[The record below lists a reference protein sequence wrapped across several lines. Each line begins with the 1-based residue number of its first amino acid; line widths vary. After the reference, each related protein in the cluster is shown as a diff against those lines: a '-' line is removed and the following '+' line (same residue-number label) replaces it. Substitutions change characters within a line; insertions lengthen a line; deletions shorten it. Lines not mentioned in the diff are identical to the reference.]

1 VSLKKLPNGRWQ
13 ARERLGGRDSQ
24 RVSRTFDRKADAE
37 RWRDKMRR
45 QRQLGQPLHEEV
57 TLAEFVEVWWELH
70 AIPNL
75 AGSTREAYKV
85 TWGRHIHPR
94 LGSRNLGELTPAV
107 LTRFR
112 ADLQRAG
119 VGAATVRKALA
130 IVQSILSFAV
140 VEGRLELN
148 PAAAVRKPRY
158 QRKRQPHI
166 FRPVDVERI
175 RHQLDPLSAILV
187 SVLAYAGPRPEE
199 ALRLR
204 WADVGTKTLR
214 FVDTKRHKERRTPP
228 TGPAGR
234 RPACMAASVGTTQP
248 RCAAVSSS

>member
-94 LGSRNLGELTPAV
+94 LGSRNLGEL
-107 LTRFR
+107 
-112 ADLQRAG
+112 
-119 VGAATVRKALA
+119 
-130 IVQSILSFAV
+130 
-140 VEGRLELN
+140 
-148 PAAAVRKPRY
+148 
-158 QRKRQPHI
+158 
-166 FRPVDVERI
+166 
-175 RHQLDPLSAILV
+175 
-187 SVLAYAGPRPEE
+187 
-199 ALRLR
+199 
-204 WADVGTKTLR
+204 
-214 FVDTKRHKERRTPP
+214 
-228 TGPAGR
+228 
-234 RPACMAASVGTTQP
+234 
-248 RCAAVSSS
+248 